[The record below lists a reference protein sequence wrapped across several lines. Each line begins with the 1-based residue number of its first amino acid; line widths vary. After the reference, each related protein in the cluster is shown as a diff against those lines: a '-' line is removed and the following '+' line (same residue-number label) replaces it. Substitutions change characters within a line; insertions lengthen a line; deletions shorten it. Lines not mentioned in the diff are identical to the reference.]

1 MLSGENCLSNDS
13 TFSQLNVKKALTDI
27 RISNMN
33 KLIFGYLYINSLKNK
48 FDLLSEQVKGS
59 IDILMVSETKLDD
72 SFPKGQFLI
81 EGFHSP
87 FRFDSNRN
95 GGGIMLYVREDI
107 SAKLLSHDFPCVEI
121 NLCKKMAY
129 NLLFQPAQKNIENHL
144 DIIGRSLD
152 THSTKYEKIV
162 LLGDFN
168 CKFYSFNN
176 LIKQPIC
183 FKNPKSPSCIDL
195 MLTNKPRS
203 FQTKCVIETGLSDF
217 HRISVLKMHFR
228 KPPSKVI
235 NYRDFKKFD
244 NERFTDFLRY
254 TLNEERIDN
263 SFDNIL
269 IMLITY

>member
-1 MLSGENCLSNDS
+1 MLSGENCLPNDS

-72 SFPKGQFLI
+72 SFPKDQFLI

-129 NLLFQPAQKNIENHL
+129 NLLFQPTQKNIENHL

-152 THSTKYEKIV
+152 TFYQIRK
-162 LLGDFN
+162 N
-168 CKFYSFNN
+168 CTSW
-176 LIKQPIC
+176 
-183 FKNPKSPSCIDL
+183 
-195 MLTNKPRS
+195 
-203 FQTKCVIETGLSDF
+203 
-217 HRISVLKMHFR
+217 
-228 KPPSKVI
+228 
-235 NYRDFKKFD
+235 
-244 NERFTDFLRY
+244 
-254 TLNEERIDN
+254 
-263 SFDNIL
+263 
-269 IMLITY
+269 

>member
-121 NLCKKMAY
+121 NLCKKWLINCSY
-129 NLLFQPAQKNIENHL
+129 NPH
-144 DIIGRSLD
+144 
-152 THSTKYEKIV
+152 
-162 LLGDFN
+162 
-168 CKFYSFNN
+168 
-176 LIKQPIC
+176 
-183 FKNPKSPSCIDL
+183 
-195 MLTNKPRS
+195 
-203 FQTKCVIETGLSDF
+203 
-217 HRISVLKMHFR
+217 
-228 KPPSKVI
+228 
-235 NYRDFKKFD
+235 KKH
-244 NERFTDFLRY
+244 
-254 TLNEERIDN
+254 
-263 SFDNIL
+263 
-269 IMLITY
+269 